1 MKLKDEKVVV
11 ELKNGTVVEG
21 TIVGK
26 IILLIFFPKY
36 LKGVDIRMNLHMKNV
51 KMTAKRK
58 NPVMLELLT
67 IRGNN
72 VRYVILPE
80 SAPLDTYLVDDTP
93 KIVKKQPGHI
103 TRRK

>member
-1 MKLKDEKVVV
+1 
-11 ELKNGTVVEG
+11 
-21 TIVGK
+21 
-26 IILLIFFPKY
+26 
-36 LKGVDIRMNLHMKNV
+36 MNIHMKNV

-93 KIVKKQPGHI
+93 KLV
-103 TRRK
+103 RK

>member
-1 MKLKDEKVVV
+1 
-11 ELKNGTVVEG
+11 
-21 TIVGK
+21 
-26 IILLIFFPKY
+26 
-36 LKGVDIRMNLHMKNV
+36 MKNV

-93 KIVKKQPGHI
+93 
-103 TRRK
+103 

>member
-1 MKLKDEKVVV
+1 MEQSLRAR
-11 ELKNGTVVEG
+11 
-21 TIVGK
+21 
-26 IILLIFFPKY
+26 LLVYFYFTF
-36 LKGVDIRMNLHMKNV
+36 LSLTGVDIRMNIHMKNV

-93 KIVKKQPGHI
+93 KLV
-103 TRRK
+103 RK